1 MVFSSYEEYEAH
13 LQSLNYWRLCD
24 ELNIVQAALLV
35 AGENPASESGNC
47 ENWDYHLRPDGY
59 EAAKSAISN
68 ALRKGLIVGDLVPI
82 YEMDINGNYCGSVEH
97 SIDLKLSRVEVDSL
111 RMWLASR
118 GFKTGFFFPKSGD
131 DAPDYLNKNN
141 PRYAPKLA
149 AAVSAWQAVTDAGKK
164 SPKQALEKWLREHAA
179 SFGLVDDDGNPINQ
193 AVEECSKVANWNTSG
208 GAPKT
213 PTA

>member
-1 MVFSSYEEYEAH
+1 MVFSSSEEYEAH
-13 LQSLNYWRLCD
+13 LRSLNYWRLCD
-24 ELNIVQAALLV
+24 ELTIVQAALLV
-35 AGENPASESGNC
+35 VGENPASENGKC
-47 ENWDYHLRPDGY
+47 EDWDFHLRPDGY

-68 ALRKGLIVGDLVPI
+68 ALRRELIVGELVPI
-82 YEMDINGNYCGSVEH
+82 YETDINGNQCGAIDH
-97 SIDLKLSRVEVDSL
+97 SIDVTMSLVDVGSL
-111 RMWLASR
+111 RKWLVSR
-118 GFKTGFFFPKSGD
+118 GFNTGFFFPKTSD
-131 DAPDYLNKNN
+131 DAPEYLDKNS

-149 AAVSAWQAVTDAGKK
+149 AAVSAWQAVTGAGKK